1 MFFTQQKLA
10 SRIRE
15 IEPYRY
21 RGRQALAG
29 LTFQLDPESVVGA
42 YPPNGGEWQDCD
54 LGQRWRGKDL
64 YVWLR
69 SQVTIPSEWD
79 GHRVLLRYDFGGP
92 TGGGNTAGFESLL
105 FINGHPYQ
113 GVDANHKEVFLAE
126 DWVGESIQLHL
137 RLWSGLPGGGKT
149 REMEI
154 QLVQAE
160 LCWLDEATDDF
171 FYTAL
176 ATLETIRVLEENS
189 PEAQELL
196 KAVNYAFREVDWNR
210 PGSEEFYASVE
221 QARSVL
227 RDNLDQI
234 QKHHP
239 VTVTCIGH
247 THIDVAWLWQIKH
260 TQEKSARSFSTVL
273 RLMEMF
279 PEYIFIQSQPQL
291 YQYIKEDYPEI
302 YEQIKPRIAEGRW
315 EADGAMWVEADCN
328 LSSGESL
335 VRQILLGNQFFQK
348 EFGITSKYLWL
359 PDVFGYSWAL
369 PQILKKSGIDTF
381 MTTKISWNQYNR
393 LPHDTF
399 MWRGI
404 DGTEILTHFI
414 TTPDQGGAR
423 FYTYNGNTRPF
434 YIKGIWDNYRDKN
447 LNQELLLAYGYGDG
461 GGGVNRDM
469 LEVRRRLEDMP
480 GLPNVQTGRADDYFA
495 RLHNT
500 LDESEE
506 YIHTWDGE
514 LYLEYHRGTYTS
526 QGKVKWYNRKLE
538 LALRKQEW
546 LEVYRSSQL
555 QKWNEYPVDNLT
567 KAWQTV
573 LLHQFHDIIP
583 GSSIQE
589 VYVDTL
595 KDYQETEAALN
606 ELEKNVMA
614 QVVQETDGTY
624 TVWNN
629 STWEHTGLVEIP
641 WSSEPEV
648 GSWQDAGG
656 NKLEAVA
663 LRKSWL
669 VKVEQ
674 VPALGYSTIYFT
686 PEATTTIESPF
697 TNHSQGID
705 TPFYQ
710 MRWNDHGQIT
720 RLYDLENKREVLAEG
735 ARANVLQIF
744 EDRPMAH
751 DAWDID
757 LYYQEKM
764 YEVTDLRSI
773 EVVEQNALRSIIRF
787 QWRYERSE
795 IRQDL
800 ILYSHTRRIDFS
812 SHVDWQQR
820 RQLMKASF
828 PVEVRAVEATFDI
841 QFGNVKRPT
850 HWNTSWDWARFE
862 TVAHHWA
869 DLSEQ
874 GYGVSLLNDSK
885 YGYDIKGNVMRL
897 SLLKGATYPDHEAD
911 LGEHKFVYSLY
922 PHKNDW
928 LAGKTVQEAW
938 ELNQPLVAVPGKAR
952 QTQYSM
958 FTVEGMPIVIDA
970 IKKAEEGD
978 QVVVR
983 FHEYSGGRG
992 RVRLHTSLP
1001 VISWQE
1007 CNLME
1012 EPEGELQKGTIE
1024 LDMKPY
1030 EIKTLLLTLDKRVY

>member
-15 IEPYRY
+15 IEPFRY
-21 RGRQALAG
+21 RGRQTLSG
-29 LTFQLDPESVVGA
+29 LTFQLDLESAVGA
-42 YPPNGGEWQDCD
+42 YPALEGEWHSCD
-54 LGQRWRGKDL
+54 LGQRWKGKDL

-69 SQVTIPSEWD
+69 SDVTVPKEWV
-79 GHRVLLRYDFGGP
+79 GRRVLLRYDFGGP

-113 GVDANHKEVFLAE
+113 GVDANHKEVFLAT
-126 DWVGESIQLHL
+126 DQIGESLQLDL

-154 QLVQAE
+154 QLIQAE

-171 FYTAL
+171 FYTTL
-176 ATLETIRVLEENS
+176 ATLETVKVLEENS

-196 KAVNYAFREVDWNR
+196 KAVNYAFLEVDWNQ
-210 PGSEEFYASVE
+210 PGSEAFFASISK
-221 QARSVL
+221 ARSVL
-227 RDNLDQI
+227 YQNLAHVH
-234 QKHHP
+234 KHSP
-239 VTVTCIGH
+239 VTVTCLGH
-247 THIDVAWLWQIKH
+247 THIDVAWLWRVKH
-260 TQEKSARSFSTVL
+260 TREKAARSFSTVL

-279 PEYIFIQSQPQL
+279 PEYIFLQSQPQL

-302 YEQIKPRIAEGRW
+302 YEQIRPHIAEGRW

-335 VRQILLGNQFFQK
+335 VRQILLGNQFFQE

-393 LPHDTF
+393 MPHDTF
-399 MWRGI
+399 VWRGI

-423 FYTYNGNTRPF
+423 FYTYNGNTRPY

-469 LEVRRRLEDMP
+469 LEIRRRLEEMP
-480 GLPNVQTGRADDYFA
+480 GLPKVRTGRANDYFA
-495 RLHNT
+495 RLHETIEKTN
-500 LDESEE
+500 E

-526 QGKVKWYNRKLE
+526 QGQVKWYNRKLE
-538 LALRKQEW
+538 LTLRKQEW
-546 LEVYRSSQL
+546 LEVFRSSQL
-555 QKWNEYPVDNLT
+555 QTWSNYPVASLT
-567 KAWQTV
+567 KAWQTL

-589 VYVDTL
+589 VYVDTIR
-595 KDYQETEAALN
+595 DYQEIERALN
-606 ELEKNVMA
+606 ELDKEVMA
-614 QVVQETDGTY
+614 DVLQEEEGTY

-641 WSSEPEV
+641 WPETPTQ
-648 GSWQDAGG
+648 GNWQDARG
-656 NKLEAVA
+656 NNLEAVA
-663 LRKSWL
+663 LEKSWL

-674 VPALGYSTIYFT
+674 VPALGYTTITFT
-686 PEATTTIESPF
+686 AEATSPNGSVF
-697 TNHSQGID
+697 LNHSQGID

-710 MRWNDHGQIT
+710 IRWNDQGQMT
-720 RLYDLENKREVLAEG
+720 RLYDLENQREVLEEG

-764 YEVTDLRSI
+764 YEVVDLQSVDVLEQNVLRS
-773 EVVEQNALRSIIRF
+773 VIRF
-787 QWRYERSE
+787 HWLYEKSS
-795 IRQDL
+795 IWQDL
-800 ILYSHTRRIDFS
+800 IVYSHTRRIDFATYVEW
-812 SHVDWQQR
+812 HQR
-820 RQLMKASF
+820 RQLMKVAF
-828 PVEVRAVEATFDI
+828 PVEVRAVEATYDI

-862 TVAHHWA
+862 SVAHQWA

-885 YGYDIKGNVMRL
+885 YGYDIKDNVIRL

-911 LGEHKFVYSLY
+911 QGEHEFVYSLY
-922 PHKNDW
+922 PHRGHW

-938 ELNQPLVAVPGKAR
+938 ALNQPLVAVPG
-952 QTQYSM
+952 QGEQGEYSM
-958 FTVEGMPIVIDA
+958 FTVEGMPVAIDA
-970 IKKAEEGD
+970 VKKAANST
-978 QVVVR
+978 QVVMR

-992 RVRLHTSLP
+992 EVKLHTSLA
-1001 VISWQE
+1001 VKSWQE

-1012 EPEGELQKGTIE
+1012 KPEGELRKGPIE
-1024 LDMKPY
+1024 LAIKPY
-1030 EIKTLLLTLDKRVY
+1030 EIKTLLINLK